1 MELTDIMVKDS
12 EGIVIY
18 HANRDDGGSWNTI
31 VKGYFYN
38 DEDVKYINPLRTES
52 QDVRHISTS
61 K

>member
-31 VKGYFYN
+31 VKGYFY
-38 DEDVKYINPLRTES
+38 
-52 QDVRHISTS
+52 
-61 K
+61 